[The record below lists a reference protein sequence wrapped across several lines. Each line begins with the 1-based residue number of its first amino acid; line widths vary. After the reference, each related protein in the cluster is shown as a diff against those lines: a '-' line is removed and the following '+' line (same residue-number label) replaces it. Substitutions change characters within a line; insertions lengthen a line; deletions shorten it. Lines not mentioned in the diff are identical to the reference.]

1 MSGQLQRR
9 LDRIIFFRKTGE
21 FSSFFVLIVFT
32 VFIVVKDPLNIA
44 DIRQWIADDVAFNQ
58 KRILTREK
66 QHLGRTRDFR
76 LKLNVEVVVGTRW
89 LREAGV
95 PIGMVDE
102 TLETLAVIEVFGRV
116 GNRGT
121 QRRGERR
128 GR

>member
-1 MSGQLQRR
+1 MMSGQLQRR
-9 LDRIIFFRKTGE
+9 FDRIVFLRKTGE

-32 VFIVVKDPLNIA
+32 VFIIVKDPLNIA
-44 DIRQWIADDVAFNQ
+44 DIRQWIPDDVAFNQ
-58 KRILTREK
+58 KWILTREK
-66 QHLGRTRDFR
+66 EHLGRTRDFR
-76 LKLNVEVVVGTRW
+76 LKLNVEVVVGARW
-89 LREAGV
+89 LRETEV

-121 QRRGERR
+121 QRRG

>member
-1 MSGQLQRR
+1 MMSGQLQRR
-9 LDRIIFFRKTGE
+9 LDRIIFLRKTGE

-32 VFIVVKDPLNIA
+32 VFVIVKDPLNIA
-44 DIRQWIADDVAFNQ
+44 DIRQWIADDVALNQ

-76 LKLNVEVVVGTRW
+76 LKLNVEVVVGARW

-102 TLETLAVIEVFGRV
+102 TLEPFAVIEVFGRV

-121 QRRGERR
+121 QRRG